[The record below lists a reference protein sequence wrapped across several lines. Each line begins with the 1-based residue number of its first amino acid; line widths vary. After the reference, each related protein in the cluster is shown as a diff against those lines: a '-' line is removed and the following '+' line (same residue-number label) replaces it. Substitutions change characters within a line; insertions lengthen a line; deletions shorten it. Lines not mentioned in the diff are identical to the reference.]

1 MAVFGNDPWF
11 IILIKVLAVFVFL
24 LVFTIFNVWFE
35 RRVVGKM
42 QNRKG
47 PIMNGPF
54 GLGQALGDGAK
65 LILKEDFRPAGT
77 DKWVFNLAPILTG
90 VAAFSAW
97 AVIPFG
103 GEVEILGVKTRLQLT
118 DLPVAVLFVMA
129 IASVGIYGIVLAG
142 WASSST
148 YSLLGGI
155 RSTAQ
160 MISYEIAM
168 GLALVGVFLQ
178 AGTMSTSQIVEAQ
191 TQPIIPAIN
200 FPGWYALLLIPSFL
214 VYVIAMVAECNRAP
228 FDLVE
233 CEQELVSG
241 FLTDYSGFRYAT
253 YFLAEYINMATVS
266 AVATTLFLGGYHA
279 PWPVSLWPGIDAGW
293 LGPLWFVAK
302 VLVFMFGFVWLRG
315 TLPRLRYDQ
324 LMDLGWKWLLP
335 ISLAWIVAIGTV
347 NVLRGSV
354 SVLVMIGVIALFA
367 LIGVAI
373 LSRVLADD
381 DESSRQPNAPDNKS
395 RVPQVSAG
403 TFDAFAGGYP
413 VPPMPGQQLPELA
426 GVVRGAAQDS
436 EPAAAAA
443 TKEA

>member
-1 MAVFGNDPWF
+1 MALFGNDPWW
-11 IILIKVLAVFVFL
+11 IVLIKVLGIFVFL
-24 LVFTIFNVWFE
+24 LVFTIFNVWLE

-42 QNRKG
+42 QHRKG
-47 PIMNGPF
+47 PIMNGPL

-77 DKWVFNLAPILTG
+77 DKWVFNLAPFLTG
-90 VAAFSAW
+90 VAAFTAW
-97 AVIPFG
+97 AVIPLG
-103 GEVEILGVKTRLQLT
+103 GEVTMFGVRTRLQLT
-118 DLPVAVLFVMA
+118 DLPVAVLFVLA

-148 YSLLGGI
+148 YALLGGL

-168 GLALVGVFLQ
+168 GLALVAVFLQ
-178 AGTMSTSQIVEAQ
+178 AGTMSTSEIVEAQ
-191 TQPIIPAIN
+191 AQPIIPAIN
-200 FPGWYALLLIPSFL
+200 FPGWYALLLIPSF
-214 VYVIAMVAECNRAP
+214 VIYCISMVAETNRAP

-241 FLTDYSGFRYAT
+241 YLTDYSGFRYAM

-279 PWPVSLWPGIDAGW
+279 PWPLNLIPGIDSGW
-293 LGPLWFVAK
+293 LGPVWFLVK

-335 ISLAWIVAIGTV
+335 IALAWIVALGTV
-347 NVLRGSV
+347 NVLRGEV
-354 SVLVMIGVIALFA
+354 SLLVLIGVIALMA
-367 LIGVAI
+367 VIAVVI
-373 LSRVLADD
+373 LGRVLGDED
-381 DESSRQPNAPDNKS
+381 DESLRPNSDDKKS
-395 RVPQVSAG
+395 RVPEVKAG
-403 TFDAFAGGYP
+403 EFDAFAGLSRRP
-413 VPPMPGQQLPELA
+413 VPRP
-426 GVVRGAAQDS
+426 
-436 EPAAAAA
+436 
-443 TKEA
+443 